1 MTTQQP
7 DPQSD
12 RRDAPVDEPPTVAS
26 DSSPHHV
33 DTRDRSLSLEDQRPP
48 LPPRP
53 NTLSLLNDEATPRT
67 TLQAEPTTAVSRADV
82 DSETPEAGL
91 NASNSLVARGLARGL
106 RARASLS
113 QLASPKGSSDAG
125 DSASI
130 RSSIQNGDVGDVEA
144 LFKDFVTTETG
155 GHPEAASLFH
165 FPEFAAEEVDDDGFL
180 NEFEPVGELD
190 EDAGNE
196 GGCYFESRFELRL
209 IRSRFAASALEVEA
223 EALSDLV
230 GSWQTHLDAPRGRW
244 TDIYLYWCYSDYHIV
259 L

>member
-12 RRDAPVDEPPTVAS
+12 RRDAPVDEPSTLAS
-26 DSSPHHV
+26 DSSPPHV
-33 DTRDRSLSLEDQRPP
+33 HTRDRSLSLEEHRPP

-53 NTLSLLNDEATPRT
+53 NTLSLLNDEATPRA

-82 DSETPEAGL
+82 DYETPEAGL
-91 NASNSLVARGLARGL
+91 NASTSLVARSLSRGL
-106 RARASLS
+106 RAKASLS
-113 QLASPKGSSDAG
+113 QLASPKGSSEAG

-130 RSSIQNGDVGDVEA
+130 RSSIQNGDVGDFEA
-144 LFKDFVTTETG
+144 LFKDFVTTAEDG
-155 GHPEAASLFH
+155 RPEAASLFH

-196 GGCYFESRFELRL
+196 GGCRFQSREPFDLKL
-209 IRSRFAASALEVEA
+209 IHSRFAASALEVEA
-223 EALSDLV
+223 ETLPDLI
-230 GSWQTHLDAPRGRW
+230 GRW
-244 TDIYLYWCYSDYHIV
+244 QANLDSPR
-259 L
+259 